1 MDFMVAHHVTVLS
14 FASLRR
20 LSPEEVI
27 SVISGPPEEPLAEVA
42 VDWELGLPEEALVV
56 AS

>member
-1 MDFMVAHHVTVLS
+1 MDCMIAPLATVLR
-14 FASLRR
+14 FANQKLC
-20 LSPEEVI
+20 PEEVI